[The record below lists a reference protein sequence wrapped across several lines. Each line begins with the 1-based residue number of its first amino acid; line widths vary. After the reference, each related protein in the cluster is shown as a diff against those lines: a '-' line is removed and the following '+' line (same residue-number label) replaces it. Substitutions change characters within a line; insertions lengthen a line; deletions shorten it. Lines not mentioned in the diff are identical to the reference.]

1 MNLDKLRISD
11 MKRTIEKIIC
21 NKIQCKNCKDVIEST
36 YVHDFKWCSCK
47 SVAVDGGCEYLR
59 RLGNKEDYE
68 ELSYVMKLVEIKTDG
83 FEIVKDA
90 LSKNEI
96 NDRNVYCHICGSNN
110 VTFQKRNGKLIL
122 GDDLVALVC
131 HNCEKIYC
139 FNDVKYRR

>member
-1 MNLDKLRISD
+1 

-90 LSKNEI
+90 LSKNDI
-96 NDRNVYCHICGSNN
+96 NVQCHVCGSDNI
-110 VTFQKRNGKLIL
+110 TFQKGNGELII
-122 GDDLVALVC
+122 GDDLIGLVC

-139 FNDVKYRR
+139 FSDVKYKS